1 MVVGSTCRVH
11 TVGFFLKADV
21 ILKCNQD
28 ISAGGVVLP
37 SCLLRLQGHLSRHRS
52 TMTTSL

>member
-37 SCLLRLQGHLSRHRS
+37 SCLLRLQGCLSRHRS

>member
-28 ISAGGVVLP
+28 ISVGGSSFAFLPTEIAGALE
-37 SCLLRLQGHLSRHRS
+37 
-52 TMTTSL
+52 